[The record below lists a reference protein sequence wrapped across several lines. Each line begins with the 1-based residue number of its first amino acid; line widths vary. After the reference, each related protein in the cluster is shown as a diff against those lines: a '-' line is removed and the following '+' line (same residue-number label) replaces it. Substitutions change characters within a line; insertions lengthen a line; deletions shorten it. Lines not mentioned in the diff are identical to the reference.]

1 MKKSLPGSSDERKIV
16 LISTLLAV
24 ALLIMDQVTKVLV
37 ESNIKLGQRISI
49 IPGFFDLTHITNKGA
64 AWGILH
70 GYGWL
75 LLLIAAAVV
84 IVAVLCIRW
93 LTEGYNERYLAIF
106 IVFSG
111 IFGNSIDRIWR
122 GQVVDFLDFYVKGH
136 HWPAFNVAD
145 ISICIGVAIYFLSTL
160 LRSDK
165 KTETEPAGKS
175 EELTDNQA

>member
-1 MKKSLPGSSDERKIV
+1 MLF
-16 LISTLLAV
+16 STLFAV
-24 ALLIMDQVTKVLV
+24 GLLILDQITKILV
-37 ESNIKLGQRISI
+37 ESSLKLGERITV

-84 IVAVLCIRW
+84 VVAFLCIRW
-93 LTEGYNERYLAIF
+93 LTEGYNERYFAIF

-122 GQVVDFLDFYVKGH
+122 GQVVDFLDFYIYYNREH

-145 ISICIGVAIYFLSTL
+145 ISICVGVGIYFLSTL

-165 KTETEPAGKS
+165 NSDNTADKLQETADSK
-175 EELTDNQA
+175 